1 MLQNY
6 LVCDKLF
13 SNFDHYTV
21 LILYQILLLVLDPV
35 DFWVILHFSPLPL
48 GSIF

>member
-21 LILYQILLLVLDPV
+21 LILYQILLLVLD
-35 DFWVILHFSPLPL
+35 FWVILHFSPLPL